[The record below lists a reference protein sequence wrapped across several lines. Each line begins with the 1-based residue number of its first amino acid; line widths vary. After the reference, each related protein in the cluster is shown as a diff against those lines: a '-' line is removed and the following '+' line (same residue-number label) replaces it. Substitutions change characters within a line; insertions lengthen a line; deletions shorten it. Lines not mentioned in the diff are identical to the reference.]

1 MHFFNDLLENYSLN
15 IDLSKILSAGI
26 IILILTVSIAVV
38 YYVLKKII
46 LSFLTNQIKKSRFKW
61 DNILLERKVPH
72 KLLRSI
78 PALMVYAFA
87 PIFGDFGG
95 LIIKVTSII
104 LILIS
109 IDVANAALDA
119 ILDIYNLFPVSK
131 SRPIKG
137 LLQVV
142 KIVYYIVMGILA
154 VAILL
159 EKEPMILLGGIGAM
173 TAVFSLVFKDSIL
186 GLVAGIQ
193 LSSNDMLRIGDWI
206 QMQKFEADGNV
217 IDISLNTVKVQN
229 FDKSIVTIPAYSL
242 VSDSFK
248 NWRGMQESGGRRI
261 KRAVYIDITSI
272 SFCTREM
279 IERLKKSTV

>member
-1 MHFFNDLLENYSLN
+1 MSSFN
-15 IDLSKILSAGI
+15 
-26 IILILTVSIAVV
+26 
-38 YYVLKKII
+38 
-46 LSFLTNQIKKSRFKW
+46 
-61 DNILLERKVPH
+61 
-72 KLLRSI
+72 
-78 PALMVYAFA
+78 
-87 PIFGDFGG
+87 
-95 LIIKVTSII
+95 TS
-104 LILIS
+104 
-109 IDVANAALDA
+109 VRNAALDA
-119 ILDIYNLFPVSK
+119 ILNIYNLFPVSK